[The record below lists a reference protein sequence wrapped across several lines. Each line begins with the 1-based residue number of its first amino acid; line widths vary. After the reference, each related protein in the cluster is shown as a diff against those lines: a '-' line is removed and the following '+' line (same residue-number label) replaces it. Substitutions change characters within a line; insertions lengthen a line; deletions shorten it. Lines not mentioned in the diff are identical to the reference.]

1 MIDIWDISGTRKLYH
16 IYIIKKPLAGGGG
29 SSADKRTC
37 QPSQP
42 EFNSGTC
49 MRSQDTV
56 HP

>member
-16 IYIIKKPLAGGGG
+16 IYNKKKATGRGEG

-37 QPSQP
+37 QPSQL
-42 EFNSGTC
+42 EFNAGTC
-49 MRSQDTV
+49 MKSQGTV

>member
-1 MIDIWDISGTRKLYH
+1 MEQENYT
-16 IYIIKKPLAGGGG
+16 IYIIIKKKATGRGGG

-49 MRSQDTV
+49 MKSQDTV

>member
-1 MIDIWDISGTRKLYH
+1 MGHKWNKKAIPY